1 MKMKWRAFSKLG
13 KDFFSVL
20 LIFSFLS
27 SCFVKSKFD
36 NPTDG
41 VGGLLLE
48 GLSVLYA
55 VSEANITVSGIL
67 KDSAGSVVPSGIL
80 DISRSGSANSLQRAS
95 ADSKVYSDANGR
107 FSMNVYQG
115 SFTVKVSRSDGTSVG
130 SFSIKVS
137 SATATPEVLSSSG
150 LQVSGLS
157 AAPVGTAGGGTPT
170 ISISNTPNFITEGS
184 SVNIGIKILG
194 SISSN
199 VTLSIKSSNSSIT
212 LSKESLVFTPDNNNL
227 DQSLT
232 LSAIEDENLVSES
245 VTINIIGDGLTN
257 VSLTIISTDNDTQNF
272 IVTNLSTIDEGG
284 TASLGISLSKEP
296 NSNVS
301 VTVMSSNS
309 SSVTVNGASFT
320 NLIFT
325 PLNYKTQQVVN
336 LASPEDSNETSETVT
351 ISVTSNSI
359 TTNSQNL
366 IILDNDIRVVFGS
379 YIQVFE
385 LLKTGSI
392 GISLSGNPGIDRT
405 LSFTLNS
412 SDYINLS
419 SNSLIFSSSDWSVQ
433 KTITL
438 SGIIDNNIINDQVT
452 LNAIGSKIVSS
463 NYNVIIKDTFYNI
476 KLLKTGISTCYNIV
490 GSISCGDTD
499 YPLQDGDIQNG
510 LSQSFIEE
518 YNNNYPN
525 DIYIKDNNTA
535 LLWKK
540 CDEGK
545 TGNNCQTGSDV
556 IFTNDNASIKCNE
569 LNLLNSGSG
578 YAGRIN
584 WRLPFIYE
592 LRTLVNYSLNNPAI
606 NVNFFPNTKS
616 GLYWSATSNSTRGY
630 SINFSLGN
638 ISAAGSTNSYSIK
651 CVSGVY

>member
-1 MKMKWRAFSKLG
+1 MNGSNTRKFTKIIIGL
-13 KDFFSVL
+13 VL
-20 LIFSFLS
+20 VFIFMS

-41 VGGLLLE
+41 VGGFLLE
-48 GLSVLYA
+48 GLSLIYA
-55 VSEANITVSGIL
+55 VSEGNITVSGIL
-67 KDSAGSVVPSGIL
+67 KDSSGNIVPSGIL
-80 DISRSGSANSLQRAS
+80 DISRTGSASVVQRAPS
-95 ADSKVYSDANGR
+95 DTKVYSDANGK
-107 FSMNVYQG
+107 FSMNIYQG
-115 SFTVKVSRSDGTSVG
+115 SFTIKVSRSDGTLVG
-130 SFSIKVS
+130 SFSLKVS

-157 AAPVGTAGGGTPT
+157 AAPVGTAGGAAPT

-184 SVNIGIKILG
+184 SINIGIKILG

-199 VTLSIKSSNSSIT
+199 VTLSIKSNNSSIT

-227 DQSLT
+227 DQSLR

-245 VTINIIGDGLTN
+245 VTINITGEGLTS
-257 VSLTIISTDNDTQNF
+257 VSLSVVATDNDTQNF

-284 TASLGISLSKEP
+284 TTTLGVSLSKIP
-296 NSNVS
+296 DSNVS
-301 VTVMSSNS
+301 VTVISSNS
-309 SSVTVNGASFT
+309 NSVTVNGATFT

-325 PLNYKTQQVVN
+325 PLNYSTKQMVN
-336 LASPEDSNETSETVT
+336 LASPEDSNEDSETVT
-351 ISVTSNSI
+351 ISVTSNGI

-366 IILDNDIRVVFGS
+366 IVLDNDIRVVFGS
-379 YIQVFE
+379 YNQVFE

-476 KLLKTGISTCYNIV
+476 SLIKTGISACYNNIS
-490 GSISCGDTD
+490 SISCSDTD

-518 YNNNYPN
+518 FNNNYPN
-525 DIYIKDNNTA
+525 DLYIKDNNTS
-535 LLWKK
+535 LFWKK

-545 TGNNCQTGSDV
+545 TGNNCQIGSDV
-556 IFTNDNASIKCNE
+556 ILTNDNAIIKCNE
-569 LNLLNSGSG
+569 LNMLNSGNG
-578 YAGRIN
+578 YAGRTN

-592 LRTLVNYSLNNPAI
+592 LKTLINYSLNNPAV

-616 GLYWSATSNSTRGY
+616 LSYWSATSNSTRGY